1 MECTLLNLSL
11 KQIDPSLH
19 SVLFKIL
26 TVPGP
31 VSSEI
36 MDRYFPFKM
45 PAEEDFAST
54 EECQDQSLQSN
65 VMEEKQISV
74 DPRSL
79 RHLKT
84 PSRLIDDRSLVSPIS
99 PAFRDPV
106 GSAKLKLVSASLPN
120 SATSSPRSGT
130 SNLMKNLKKWRNQ
143 NQSSLAIQSLARQ
156 HSATVS
162 PFAQQQTL
170 GDHFRRSKSCSE
182 GRACA
187 PSDEFDFWA
196 TRAMVLQ
203 RETGGNIDIAHFDF
217 EGIDHNDI
225 NYNLKNREDQSD
237 SLDKAFKC
245 GALCLFLPGFGKG
258 KPVRAIKRRE
268 GEVEM
273 RVSNISRT
281 VSLEKFDCGSWASSP
296 RVAAIW
302 SDNESTGLDQSGR
315 SYFDLPME
323 LISDGVNDA
332 HSPVSTAFVFQRD
345 RKGKST
351 FVRGVKPQESS
362 SSSSRHVRFST
373 SSNSKSRGNSPSC
386 ISPRLRKARDD
397 FNAFL
402 EAQKA

>member
-1 MECTLLNLSL
+1 ME
-11 KQIDPSLH
+11 K
-19 SVLFKIL
+19 
-26 TVPGP
+26 
-31 VSSEI
+31 
-36 MDRYFPFKM
+36 
-45 PAEEDFAST
+45 
-54 EECQDQSLQSN
+54 
-65 VMEEKQISV
+65 EKQISV

-79 RHLKT
+79 RHLRT
-84 PSRLIDDRSLVSPIS
+84 SSRLIDDGSLVPPIS
-99 PAFRDPV
+99 PAFGDPV
-106 GSAKLKLVSASLPN
+106 GSAYPQLPLPPAKLKFISASLPN

-130 SNLMKNLKKWRNQ
+130 SNLMKNIKKWRNQ

-182 GRACA
+182 GKGCG

-203 RETGGNIDIAHFDF
+203 RETGGNIDIAHFEF

-225 NYNLKNREDQSD
+225 KYNFKKREDESD

-258 KPVRAIKRRE
+258 KPIRAIKRRE
-268 GEVEM
+268 DDEGYDEVET
-273 RVSNISRT
+273 RASNISRT
-281 VSLEKFDCGSWASSP
+281 VSLEKFECGSWASSP
-296 RVAAIW
+296 RVAAAIW
-302 SDNESTGLDQSGR
+302 SDNESGVDQSGR

-323 LISDGVNDA
+323 LIRDGVNDA
-332 HSPVSTAFVFQRD
+332 NSPVSTAFVFERD
-345 RKGKST
+345 RKGALKKST
-351 FVRGVKPQESS
+351 FVRGVKPQESSS

-402 EAQKA
+402 EAQGA